1 MKSTRSS
8 IIGIALACAVLVLAW
23 AGPAGAAGAPGP
35 AGPFIHFPANLI
47 VKSELSYKANLV
59 RDHVPVGPELMFFGG
74 SRSQRFDPA
83 YAKAKT
89 GLRAANFA
97 ISNGRPECLWAL
109 ANWLYRRDPKIKQRW
124 VVGVQ
129 PAMFRD
135 KPLNPGLLQD
145 GRFYPYFPKSLLD
158 QQRARLP
165 KTPAQMPQHT
175 FLEGNKYGPTGL
187 LLWNSYDKR
196 RAAGVPLGTIL
207 TQYIAAMRKKA
218 DSKHG
223 GGGGSGVG
231 MERSQLYFEKW
242 LGLLNQRGTT
252 PVIVLMPV
260 HPRVLAA
267 MKKQNSPELR
277 AQGTLAGYF
286 AKLSATYKF
295 ELFDFTHISSF
306 GGKPADFYDGVHI
319 TRANANRV
327 IATLVR
333 KAGDALK

>member
-1 MKSTRSS
+1 MRSTRSM
-8 IIGIALACAVLVLAW
+8 ILGALACAVVVLAW
-23 AGPAGAAGAPGP
+23 AGLAGAAGAPGP
-35 AGPFIHFPANLI
+35 SIVYPPNLI

-59 RDHVPVGPELMFFGG
+59 RDHVPKGPELIFFGG

-109 ANWLYRRDPKIKQRW
+109 SNWLYKRDPDVKQRW

-135 KPLNPGLLQD
+135 KNLNPGLLQD
-145 GRFYPYFPKSLLD
+145 GRFYPWFPKDLLD
-158 QQRARLP
+158 QQRRHLP

-196 RAAGVPLGTIL
+196 RAAGVPLSTIL
-207 TQYIAAMRKKA
+207 TQYIAAMRKKGA
-218 DSKHG
+218 SKG
-223 GGGGSGVG
+223 GGGGGGVG
-231 MERSQLYFEKW
+231 MARSQLYFEKW
-242 LGLLNQRGTT
+242 LALLNQHGTT
-252 PVIVLMPV
+252 PIIVLMPV

-267 MKKQNSPELR
+267 MKAQDSPELR
-277 AQGTLAGYF
+277 AQGTLAGWF

-306 GGKPADFYDGVHI
+306 GGKPGDFYDGVHI

-327 IATLVR
+327 IATLAR